1 MSSLRHVVKSRPYR
15 ERSQPAARAKL
26 GLLEKHKDYVLRA
39 RDFHKKQDTIHRM
52 REKAAAKNPDEFY
65 FGMNRSQMTGGVHKK
80 AKEAGPS
87 GDELKAFRKDDATYV
102 AMKHKMESQKVAK
115 LRANLHG
122 VSQQQPPQNKRTVFV
137 DPSDG
142 GGGGGGATSS
152 EDGGGLDGGAS
163 AGLELGV
170 GVAAA
175 VGGDGGAVARR
186 ERKAKH
192 QSKPAKQ
199 LAARYSE
206 LHQREERERK
216 LAQCVQRLAT
226 ERALLGKGRRKKL
239 QSKSGQPRQF
249 KWRQERKR

>member
-39 RDFHKKQDTIHRM
+39 RDFHKKQACADTIHRM
-52 REKAAAKNPDEFY
+52 RDKAAAKNPDEFY

-87 GDELKAFRKDDATYV
+87 GDELKAFRKDDATY
-102 AMKHKMESQKVAK
+102 KVAK

-122 VSQQQPPQNKRTVFV
+122 VSQQQPPQNKRTVF
-137 DPSDG
+137 G
-142 GGGGGGATSS
+142 
-152 EDGGGLDGGAS
+152 
-163 AGLELGV
+163 
-170 GVAAA
+170 
-175 VGGDGGAVARR
+175 
-186 ERKAKH
+186 KH

-249 KWRQERKR
+249 KWRQERKRPTAASDWDFCLQPRNSAYWPPGHTRPTHSA

>member
-102 AMKHKMESQKVAK
+102 AMKHKMESQAASFAPTTTTFAATAAPPRPLPRLPPRCDLTRPP
-115 LRANLHG
+115 LR
-122 VSQQQPPQNKRTVFV
+122 
-137 DPSDG
+137 
-142 GGGGGGATSS
+142 S
-152 EDGGGLDGGAS
+152 ESGEAPRQS
-163 AGLELGV
+163 ARR
-170 GVAAA
+170 VAAA
-175 VGGDGGAVARR
+175 AASKQADRFRR
-186 ERKAKH
+186 
-192 QSKPAKQ
+192 PF
-199 LAARYSE
+199 
-206 LHQREERERK
+206 
-216 LAQCVQRLAT
+216 
-226 ERALLGKGRRKKL
+226 RRW
-239 QSKSGQPRQF
+239 
-249 KWRQERKR
+249 WRRRRRHLE